1 MLNPIQARKVTS
13 GRRWGRRLPAA
24 VACAVAASASVS
36 AETAGAGEEAASSP
50 VLSADPTEALGA
62 LPAATARTAP
72 SFYFENDG
80 TFLRPNDHT
89 DRHYTS
95 GQGAS
100 VAWRGAGRGIAD
112 GLGLPAENR
121 TALGLVVAQQ
131 MFTPDNVDEPPRPGD
146 RPYGGYLYLG
156 GFWQRE
162 HREVFDHVQLDLG
175 VVGPS
180 SLAEQ
185 TQEAVHAF
193 SYADDPDWSRQL
205 RDEVQVNLT
214 LRRKW
219 RLDLGETTLAG
230 RPIGW
235 QLIPRAEL
243 DVGTTYRRV
252 GAGALVRAGYR
263 LPDDFGPGRLVD
275 LASETSDGYAE
286 RKSGLST
293 YVFGQAVA
301 RYVEWNTF
309 LDGSYGRNPSPA
321 VSKEPWVGEFSGGFA
336 VEWKRHRMHA
346 RLAYMQTYSTP
357 TFELQGRGNTVGS
370 LALRVI
376 LSY

>member
-1 MLNPIQARKVTS
+1 MLNPILDREIHTARR
-13 GRRWGRRLPAA
+13 GRRVLPAA
-24 VACAVAASASVS
+24 IACAVASSVALAPAQTPGPDGGGVS
-36 AETAGAGEEAASSP
+36 PVDSP
-50 VLSADPTEALGA
+50 VLLDGLSAEA
-62 LPAATARTAP
+62 AATARVAP

-112 GLGLPAENR
+112 GLGLPAGDR
-121 TALGLVVAQQ
+121 TALGLVLAQQ
-131 MFTPDNVDEPPRPGD
+131 MFTPDDIDEPPRPGD

-162 HREVFDHVQLDLG
+162 HREVFDQVQLDLG

-185 TQEAVHAF
+185 AQEAVHAL
-193 SYADDPDWSRQL
+193 SYAEDPDWSRQL

-219 RLDLGETTLAG
+219 RFDLGETALAG
-230 RPIGW
+230 RPIDW

-252 GAGALVRAGYR
+252 AAGALIRAGCR
-263 LPDDFGPGRLVD
+263 LPDDFGPGRITD
-275 LASETSDGYAE
+275 LASETSDDFVDRQTGVSA
-286 RKSGLST
+286 

-301 RYVEWNTF
+301 RYVEWDTF
-309 LDGSYGRNPSPA
+309 LDGSYGRNPSPS
-321 VSKEPWVGEFSGGFA
+321 VSKQPWVGEFSGGFA

-346 RLAYMQTYSTP
+346 RLAYMQTFSTP
-357 TFELQGRGNTVGS
+357 TFEMQGRGDTVGS